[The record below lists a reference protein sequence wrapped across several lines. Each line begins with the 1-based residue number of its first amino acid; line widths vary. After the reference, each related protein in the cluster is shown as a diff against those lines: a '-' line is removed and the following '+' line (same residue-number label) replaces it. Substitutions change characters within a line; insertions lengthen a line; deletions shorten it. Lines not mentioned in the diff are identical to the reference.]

1 MANDVRRDLGR
12 IGRDVGRFGRDVGR
26 FGRCVG
32 RSSGC
37 RFLVWLPFWSLAGS
51 VAQSLWAVLNQLICM
66 LLTGFLR
73 QLKWA
78 YQKAMLSGE
87 SYLQLFIANIVL
99 IFRY

>member
-1 MANDVRRDLGR
+1 MANDVRRDVGR
-12 IGRDVGRFGRDVGR
+12 IGRDVGRIGRDVGR
-26 FGRCVG
+26 IGRCVG

-73 QLKWA
+73 QLK
-78 YQKAMLSGE
+78 YQKGRKLPTAL
-87 SYLQLFIANIVL
+87 YC
-99 IFRY
+99 

>member
-12 IGRDVGRFGRDVGR
+12 IGRDVGRFGR
-26 FGRCVG
+26 CVG
-32 RSSGC
+32 RTSGC

-73 QLKWA
+73 QLK

-99 IFRY
+99 IFLY

>member
-12 IGRDVGRFGRDVGR
+12 IGRDVGRIGRDVGR
-26 FGRCVG
+26 IGRCVG

-51 VAQSLWAVLNQLICM
+51 VAQILWAVLNQLIYM

-73 QLKWA
+73 QLK
-78 YQKAMLSGE
+78 YQKGRKLPTAL
-87 SYLQLFIANIVL
+87 YC
-99 IFRY
+99 

>member
-1 MANDVRRDLGR
+1 MANDVRRDVGR
-12 IGRDVGRFGRDVGR
+12 IGRDVGRIGRDVGR

-32 RSSGC
+32 RTSGC

-73 QLKWA
+73 QLK
-78 YQKAMLSGE
+78 YQKGRKLPTAL
-87 SYLQLFIANIVL
+87 YC
-99 IFRY
+99 

>member
-12 IGRDVGRFGRDVGR
+12 IGRDVGRIGRDVGR
-26 FGRCVG
+26 CVG
-32 RSSGC
+32 RTSGR

-73 QLKWA
+73 QLK
-78 YQKAMLSGE
+78 YQKGRKLPTAL
-87 SYLQLFIANIVL
+87 YC
-99 IFRY
+99 